1 MHLSRR
7 EFFQILGMAAASG
20 MLLDSSRAL
29 AAPTADQLYQ
39 VPKFG
44 NVNLLHFTDS
54 HAQLLPV

>member
-29 AAPTADQLYQ
+29 VAPTADQL
-39 VPKFG
+39 
-44 NVNLLHFTDS
+44 
-54 HAQLLPV
+54 